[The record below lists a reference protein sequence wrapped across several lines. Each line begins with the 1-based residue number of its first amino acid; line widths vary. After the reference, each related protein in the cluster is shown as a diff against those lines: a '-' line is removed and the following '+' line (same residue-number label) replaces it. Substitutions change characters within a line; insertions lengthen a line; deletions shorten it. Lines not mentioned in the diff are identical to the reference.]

1 MLASHERFRE
11 FGNIEMDCDR
21 RLGKGDAARTRRGR
35 SVPVG
40 FPGLFL
46 SSASTD
52 HGSDRD

>member
-46 SSASTD
+46 SSPSTD